1 MTDSGKKKNLPALSR
16 NSSQPP
22 QMLPAGCAPHMDQ
35 AEHPTFWLQG
45 EEHEVT
51 RHVEGLLQVG
61 TGVPQPSPLPVGG
74 SSPGAALAASPQ
86 PVGAADGMLW
96 DGGSGWMLW
105 DGAVDGCCGAHRV
118 APLAAAALSR
128 QCGNPAIGSARG

>member
-1 MTDSGKKKNLPALSR
+1 
-16 NSSQPP
+16 
-22 QMLPAGCAPHMDQ
+22 MDR

-96 DGGSGWMLW
+96 DGGSGWDAVGWGTGWMLW
-105 DGAVDGCCGAHRV
+105 DGAVDGCCGVGRV